1 MSKNTRTFVVSQSLK
16 DQNATNWFYFDLV
29 FLTERTGSTLGRW
42 SQPITYWSPIRA
54 IIPGSPIL
62 YHLMPRSNDNATLG
76 TLFASQYDYVILCLN
91 SCTCWR
97 PQNNIYTLS
106 TQIGVLSQE
115 PQSTP
120 KHPKML
126 PKCSQNAHLNPEYVG
141 LLGFNSHRQ
150 MIPALQARTVTPEA
164 LPPPLTTWWCMAKKA
179 VGTRPV
185 SPGFFACQ
193 DLYLRHETC
202 LIVEPTIL
210 NTLQPLGPRA
220 AKRRLSRCRAPPV
233 MPEKHSILSTTP
245 SERGER
251 SLVFFS
257 LNCTAS
263 LRYVSWWWCRW
274 WWWCW
279 WCWWW
284 WWCPYDG
291 QRVGWLLQV
300 VASF

>member
-150 MIPALQARTVTPEA
+150 MIPALQARTVTPRGTSTSA
-164 LPPPLTTWWCMAKKA
+164 HDLVMHGQKSSGDTTSFTRILCMSRSVPQTRDLFDRWANHTKHTTATWPPC
-179 VGTRPV
+179 G
-185 SPGFFACQ
+185 
-193 DLYLRHETC
+193 
-202 LIVEPTIL
+202 
-210 NTLQPLGPRA
+210 
-220 AKRRLSRCRAPPV
+220 
-233 MPEKHSILSTTP
+233 
-245 SERGER
+245 
-251 SLVFFS
+251 
-257 LNCTAS
+257 
-263 LRYVSWWWCRW
+263 
-274 WWWCW
+274 
-279 WCWWW
+279 
-284 WWCPYDG
+284 
-291 QRVGWLLQV
+291 
-300 VASF
+300 